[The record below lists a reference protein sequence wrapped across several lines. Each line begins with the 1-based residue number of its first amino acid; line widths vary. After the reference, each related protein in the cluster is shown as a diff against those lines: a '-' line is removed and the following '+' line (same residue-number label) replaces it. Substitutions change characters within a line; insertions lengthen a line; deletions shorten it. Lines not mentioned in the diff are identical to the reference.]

1 MYIRYARISTQDQN
15 SNLQTDALKLAGC
28 GKVFTDKVS
37 CTISERPRLTKL
49 KEQLRKGDTLVI
61 WRLDRLAR
69 SLKDLIKWVAY
80 LEKEGIALKSIKEN
94 IDTSTPT
101 GRLVFYIFGALSEF
115 ERSLIVERT
124 HAGLTAARARDR
136 KGGRPQTL
144 GKEKRDVAVQLY
156 NKKEL
161 TVNQICEI
169 MEISKPTLYK
179 YIDASLA
186 KVDKPFE
193 SKTK

>member
-1 MYIRYARISTQDQN
+1 M
-15 SNLQTDALKLAGC
+15 
-28 GKVFTDKVS
+28 
-37 CTISERPRLTKL
+37 TKL

-69 SLKDLIKWVAY
+69 SLKDLIEWVAY

-101 GRLVFYIFGALSEF
+101 GRLVFHIFGALSEF

-124 HAGLTAARARDR
+124 HAGLTAARARGR
-136 KGGRPQTL
+136 KGGRPQSL

-156 NKKEL
+156 NQKEL
-161 TVNQICEI
+161 TINQICEM

-179 YIDASLA
+179 YIDASVT
-186 KVDKPFE
+186 KVEEPVE
-193 SKTK
+193 GKTN